1 LNRATYKPEA
11 SGTDAAT
18 QGVGYEMPYWS
29 GYLARLGEQVRKTA
43 NMPIWTGV
51 PVSLPAPDGSG
62 LKAAPHHRMRHPGG
76 DRRMSA
82 DQRRALM
89 QAEVHIVS
97 DDLPVWSAYL
107 AKLGQQLGA
116 AKAAT
121 ARGANVRSGGAPVY
135 GIKRPI
141 GDRRTGPRQ
150 RRGQSSSE
158 PIANTHQDKGRWR
171 YFAPRL
177 LGRMALKLRRVVDP
191 LGQFSYEKISLGM
204 WGSYFAAKLGLYSLD
219 AIAFHSMEN
228 LLFVALL
235 LLPVSSR
242 LLYRLKTLFATLLA
256 LALLYYDS
264 WLPDIGR
271 LITQT
276 SQLTDFSWAYMLE
289 LSGRFFSWEAIGVLV
304 AISLAYWIISRRIRA
319 GVLVVCSMLMVWG
332 WQNAALFSSDKAA
345 VNATL
350 DMDKVLQDFFN
361 KETQRSVLFV
371 TPQADAIPF
380 DVIFIHVCSLSW
392 DDVLA
397 VGLDDHPLWQR
408 FDILLKK
415 FNSAASYSG
424 PAAIHFMRAKCG
436 QTEHG
441 GMYTTVADKC
451 YLMNSLQLSGFE
463 PNLVLNHNGKFDD
476 FLGQLKKHGRLS
488 ALPMSLE
495 GLDVAQY
502 AFDKSPVYDDFSV
515 LDRWLQTRQTSASSR
530 VAMYYNTVSMHDGN
544 HVSGADASPDTL
556 VNYKNR
562 LSKFLDETDRFLQKL
577 EASGRRA
584 VVVMVP
590 EHGAA
595 FRGDTRQ
602 VAGLREIPTPSIS
615 LVPVGIK
622 MVGGGVQR
630 EGDALTIDQ
639 PTSYLAISH
648 IIERTLEQSPF
659 ANGHFR
665 SADYVQNYPSTRFVS
680 QNETVT
686 VAESEGRYYL
696 SRGAT
701 RWDAYTEFN
710 TPEAGR

>member
-1 LNRATYKPEA
+1 MNHATYKPDVSNNDDVSRA
-11 SGTDAAT
+11 
-18 QGVGYEMPYWS
+18 VGRELPYWS
-29 GYLARLGEQVRKTA
+29 GYLDRLGEQVRKTA
-43 NMPIWTGV
+43 STNIWTGESV
-51 PVSLPAPDGSG
+51 RVSTTDASELKPAPQ
-62 LKAAPHHRMRHPGG
+62 HRVRSPRG

-82 DQRRALM
+82 EQRRALM
-89 QAEVHIVS
+89 QAEGVQPVEHTNE
-97 DDLPVWSAYL
+97 LPAWSAYL
-107 AKLGQQLGA
+107 LKLGQQLKPGVAKA
-116 AKAAT
+116 AKAQGSVPA
-121 ARGANVRSGGAPVY
+121 Y
-135 GIKRPI
+135 GIRRPI

-158 PIANTHQDKGRWR
+158 SIANTRLDRGRWR

-177 LGRMALKLRRVVDP
+177 LGRLVVNLRRVADP
-191 LGQFSYEKISLGM
+191 LEKIAYAHISLGI
-204 WGSYFAAKLGLYSLD
+204 WGYYFAAKLALFGLG
-219 AIAFHSMEN
+219 AISFHPMEN
-228 LLFVALL
+228 LLFAALL

-242 LLYRLKTLFATLLA
+242 LLSRLRAIFATLLA

-264 WLPDIGR
+264 WLPDVGR
-271 LITQT
+271 LITQA
-276 SQLTDFSWAYMLE
+276 SQLSDFSWAYAVE
-289 LSGRFFSWEAIGVLV
+289 LSGRFFSWQITGLVL
-304 AISLAYWIISRRIRA
+304 ALSIAYWIVSRRIRV
-319 GVLVVCSMLMVWG
+319 GVFIVLSMLMLWG
-332 WQNAALFSSDKAA
+332 WQNAARLSADKATL
-345 VNATL
+345 NADL
-350 DMDKVLQDFFN
+350 DMKKVLQDFFL
-361 KETQRSVLFV
+361 KEAQRSTLFV
-371 TPQADAIPF
+371 TPQTDAVPF

-392 DDVLA
+392 DDVRA

-408 FDILLKK
+408 FDILMKR

-441 GMYTTVADKC
+441 VMYTTVADKC

-463 PNLVLNHNGKFDD
+463 PNLVLNHDGKFDD
-476 FLGQLKKHGRLS
+476 FLGQLKKYGRLN
-488 ALPMSLE
+488 APPMSLE
-495 GLDVAQY
+495 GLDVAQH

-515 LDRWLQTRQTSASSR
+515 LDRWLKTRQASASSR

-577 EASGRRA
+577 ETSGRRA

-595 FRGDTRQ
+595 IRGDKRQ
-602 VAGLREIPTPSIS
+602 IAGLREIPTPSIS
-615 LVPVGIK
+615 LVPVGVKI
-622 MVGGGVQR
+622 VGGGVQR

-659 ANGHFR
+659 SNGRFR
-665 SADYVQNYPSTRFVS
+665 SADYVQNYPHTRFVS

-686 VAESEGRYYL
+686 VAESQGQYYL
-696 SRGAT
+696 SRGASQ
-701 RWDAYTEFN
+701 WEAYTEFN
-710 TPEAGR
+710 TLEAGR